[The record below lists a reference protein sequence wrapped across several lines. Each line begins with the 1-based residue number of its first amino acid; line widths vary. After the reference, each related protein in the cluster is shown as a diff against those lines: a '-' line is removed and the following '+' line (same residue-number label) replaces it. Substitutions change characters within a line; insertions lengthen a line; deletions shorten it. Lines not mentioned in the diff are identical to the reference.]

1 MGEDGRGWGERMG
14 WDRRSYEEREPTQT
28 RSMLVVVVREKD
40 RLLELYR
47 NRDNS
52 STMTTV
58 TWKHMVEWISI
69 HR

>member
-1 MGEDGRGWGERMG
+1 MGEDGGRG

-28 RSMLVVVVREKD
+28 RSMLVPVREKD